1 MTEQTEPEPAEDR
14 SRLRLGRVI
23 EQRKKSEGGYAAL
36 ARAISE
42 SVRGPAPARKSGSKK
57 PKDEVDRRKLQA
69 LANGDRD
76 VVLSLRELRALDSYL
91 EPFGEGLAY
100 RPLFEKPD
108 LIQTLADSRGPITF
122 LLGSKKALDGGSFPH
137 WDVLAMADIQRSLS
151 SSEVSVQVD
160 IQDVTMYP
168 EFKLAEFPGGEPW
181 PKLFD
186 ERGPSLVVLASNRI
200 MPAAEVMLCKMFG
213 GEPFRNQLL
222 EQKRD
227 LPFHF
232 VWNRSLRH
240 VLQSRFQLEPA
251 DIAERDPK
259 AADSVLEG
267 KASALALSDQ
277 VFVDTVTLT
286 GWGDAYG
293 ICVAQRREHGQVF
306 LLCAGVSGPAT
317 LAAARLAKRLP
328 MRLSETKRGVNS
340 AVYWAVVSAHMPEA
354 YRESNTNLR
363 ELGEEIRVKPR
374 TWLASA

>member
-1 MTEQTEPEPAEDR
+1 MTEQTAPEPAEDR

-42 SVRGPAPARKSGSKK
+42 SVRGRAPARKSGSKK

-69 LANGDRD
+69 LANGDRE
-76 VVLSLRELRALDSYL
+76 VVLSLRELRALDGYL

-122 LLGSKKALDGGSFPH
+122 LLGSKKALAGGRFPH

-227 LPFHF
+227 
-232 VWNRSLRH
+232 
-240 VLQSRFQLEPA
+240 
-251 DIAERDPK
+251 
-259 AADSVLEG
+259 
-267 KASALALSDQ
+267 
-277 VFVDTVTLT
+277 
-286 GWGDAYG
+286 
-293 ICVAQRREHGQVF
+293 QRR
-306 LLCAGVSGPAT
+306 
-317 LAAARLAKRLP
+317 
-328 MRLSETKRGVNS
+328 
-340 AVYWAVVSAHMPEA
+340 
-354 YRESNTNLR
+354 
-363 ELGEEIRVKPR
+363 R
-374 TWLASA
+374 TV